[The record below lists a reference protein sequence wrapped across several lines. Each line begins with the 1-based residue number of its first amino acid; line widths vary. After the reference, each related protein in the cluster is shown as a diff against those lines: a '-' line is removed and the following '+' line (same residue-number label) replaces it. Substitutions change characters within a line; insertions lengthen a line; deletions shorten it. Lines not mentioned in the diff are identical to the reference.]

1 MVTPARSR
9 RPHDGSPP
17 AQLARNFLQGR
28 TLRITACVYR
38 DLRRISP
45 MSMKISKFGGGGGV
59 CHLVCRPPIMLR

>member
-1 MVTPARSR
+1 MVTPALSR
-9 RPHDGSPP
+9 RPSDSSPP
-17 AQLARNFLQGR
+17 VNLPRNSLQGR